1 MGSLTPGA
9 MYIYESSDDGK
20 TVYARE
26 FGTNEK
32 KLIGQTF
39 TAQELEKEYNNE
51 MLWREMN
58 RAAKT
63 NEALQRAMEYA
74 IIIYHMSKDNG

>member
-1 MGSLTPGA
+1 MGTLTPGA
-9 MYIYESSDDGK
+9 TYVYESPDGGE

-26 FGTNEK
+26 VGTNER

-39 TAQELEKEYNNE
+39 KAQELEQEYKNE